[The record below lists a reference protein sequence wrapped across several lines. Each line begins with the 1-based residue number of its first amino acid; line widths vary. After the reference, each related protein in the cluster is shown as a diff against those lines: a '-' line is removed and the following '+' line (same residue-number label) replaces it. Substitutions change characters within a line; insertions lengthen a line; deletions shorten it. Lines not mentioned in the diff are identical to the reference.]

1 MNSASALEPALGN
14 IIQVLADLGFDPLV
28 ICTNLENPHDPYYF
42 CAADLDTQTG
52 STIRFEVSPASDEVV
67 VRLRDGA
74 EWPSSDGDPQETWD
88 TEEASFYGSTYA
100 FIRNGHWEYE
110 TDCGHDEF
118 ATYLDTLRTI
128 DRFTARATFERHVDL
143 ALNAGTL
150 SPKEADHCR
159 MANWY
164 VRGTY
169 GQPLSP
175 ECHPF
180 SLDMVTPPFGT
191 KGGAS

>member
-1 MNSASALEPALGN
+1 MNSPSTLEPVLGN

-28 ICTNLENPHDPYYF
+28 IYTNLENPHDPVYF
-42 CAADLDTQTG
+42 CTAYLDREAG

-67 VRLRDGA
+67 VRLREGA
-74 EWPSSDGDPQETWD
+74 EWSGPDGDPRGMSR
-88 TEEASFYGSTYA
+88 TEEDYVFSGTGST
-100 FIRNGHWEYE
+100 INDGHWEHE
-110 TDCGHDEF
+110 KSCDHDDF

-128 DRFTARATFERHVDL
+128 DLVTARATFDRHVDL

-150 SPKEADHCR
+150 SPREAEHCL

-164 VRGTY
+164 VHGTY

-191 KGGAS
+191 KGGTS